1 MLAASGSVEQ
11 NVSSAIELLENVA
24 VASSNSAR
32 SLDCPSIYDALRR
45 NAKAYLSGH
54 DRESLKSGAKND
66 PFQMF

>member
-1 MLAASGSVEQ
+1 MFASGSAES
-11 NVSSAIELLENVA
+11 NVNSAIELLENVA
-24 VASSNSAR
+24 AASSNAAR

-54 DRESLKSGAKND
+54 DRESLKSGAKNE

>member
-1 MLAASGSVEQ
+1 MLASGSVET
-11 NVSSAIELLENVA
+11 NVSSAIEILENVA
-24 VASSNSAR
+24 VASNAAR
-32 SLDCPSIYDALRR
+32 ALDCPSIYDALRR